1 MCVCGQP
8 YLPVNS
14 NLSTERL
21 LAINRASRSNTMT
34 TISTTTAPPMT
45 LGATTTARL
54 DPTLLGGVPGP
65 VVPALDTTVVVA
77 VVARLDTVGLAWM
90 DTGGTMLVPIAGSG
104 LVVLG

>member
-1 MCVCGQP
+1 M
-8 YLPVNS
+8 
-14 NLSTERL
+14 
-21 LAINRASRSNTMT
+21 
-34 TISTTTAPPMT
+34 ISTTTAPPMT

-77 VVARLDTVGLAWM
+77 AARLDTVGLARLDTVGLAWM
-90 DTGGTMLVPIAGSG
+90 DTGGIMLVPIAGSG

>member
-1 MCVCGQP
+1 
-8 YLPVNS
+8 
-14 NLSTERL
+14 
-21 LAINRASRSNTMT
+21 MT

-65 VVPALDTTVVVA
+65 VVPALDTTVVA
-77 VVARLDTVGLAWM
+77 AARLDTVGLAWM
-90 DTGGTMLVPIAGSG
+90 DTGGIMLVPIAGSG